1 MMVTIADAVHPQENL
16 VTELELRLDAERIRL
31 VVLRD
36 VHRREP
42 HQKRPEDCKGADA

>member
-1 MMVTIADAVHPQENL
+1 MMVTVAGALRLQEDLDA
-16 VTELELRLDAERIRL
+16 ELELRLDAERIRL

-42 HQKRPEDCKGADA
+42 QQKRPKGCKDDDA

>member
-1 MMVTIADAVHPQENL
+1 MMVTIADASHRQENL

-36 VHRREP
+36 VYRREP
-42 HQKRPEDCKGADA
+42 RQERPEGCKDDDA